1 MKKTLIILFFLV
13 KMTISQAQT
22 DTILLKKHLIF
33 LTKEIGIRNFQNLK
47 ALNEAADYISATF
60 KMYADTVYEQP
71 YVVNGRTYKNIIC
84 SYGDKNAARIV
95 VGAHYDVC
103 GYQAG
108 ADDNGSGVAG
118 LLELARQL
126 KGQKLTQRIDLVA
139 YTLEEPPFF
148 KSKLMGSYVHAESLY
163 KEKAAVI
170 GMISIEMIGYFS
182 EAKHSQKYPIPG
194 LNLLYGNVGDFV
206 ILGTN
211 VRKGKFARRF
221 SHRFKKLNTIKVH
234 PFTAPSWLP
243 ITDRSDNR
251 CYWKF
256 GYSALMINDTALY
269 RNFEY
274 HKPTDTME
282 RLNLSKMAAV
292 MNGVTQILINY

>member
-1 MKKTLIILFFLV
+1 MKKHFLIFFLLL
-13 KMTISQAQT
+13 KIAFLQAQT
-22 DTILLKKHLIF
+22 DTILLKKHLTF

-47 ALNEAADYISATF
+47 ALNQAADYISETF
-60 KMYADTVYEQP
+60 KMYSDTVYEQP

-84 SYGDKNAARIV
+84 SFGERTAPRII

-103 GYQAG
+103 GYQVG

-139 YTLEEPPFF
+139 FTLEEPPFF
-148 KSKLMGSYVHAESLY
+148 KTNWMGSYVHAESLY
-163 KEKAAVI
+163 KEKANVT

-182 EAKHSQKYPIPG
+182 DKKHSQKYPIPG
-194 LNLLYGNVGDFV
+194 LNLLYGNVGDFI

-221 SHRFKKLNTIKVH
+221 THRFKNKSSVKTH

-282 RLNLSKMAAV
+282 RLDYKRMAGV
-292 MNGVTQILINY
+292 MNAVTEVLINY

>member
-1 MKKTLIILFFLV
+1 MKKLIFISFLLLKIATL
-13 KMTISQAQT
+13 QAQT
-22 DTILLKKHLIF
+22 DTILLKKHLTF

-47 ALNEAADYISATF
+47 ALNEAADYISQIF

-71 YVVNGRTYKNIIC
+71 FVVNGRTYKNIIC
-84 SYGDKNAARIV
+84 SFGPQDASRII

-108 ADDNGSGVAG
+108 ADDNGSGLAG

-126 KGQKLTQRIDLVA
+126 KGQKLIQRIDLVA
-139 YTLEEPPFF
+139 FTLEEPPFF
-148 KSKLMGSYVHAESLY
+148 KTKSMGSYVHAESLY
-163 KEKAAVI
+163 KEKVTVT
-170 GMISIEMIGYFS
+170 GMISLEMIGYFS
-182 EAKHSQKYPIPG
+182 DEKHSQKYPIPG
-194 LNLLYGNVGDFV
+194 LNLLYGNVGNFI

-221 SHRFKKLNTIKVH
+221 SRQFKKKCRVKTH

-251 CYWKF
+251 CYWEF

-282 RLNLSKMAAV
+282 RLDLKKMAEI
-292 MNGVTQILINY
+292 MNTLTTVLVNY